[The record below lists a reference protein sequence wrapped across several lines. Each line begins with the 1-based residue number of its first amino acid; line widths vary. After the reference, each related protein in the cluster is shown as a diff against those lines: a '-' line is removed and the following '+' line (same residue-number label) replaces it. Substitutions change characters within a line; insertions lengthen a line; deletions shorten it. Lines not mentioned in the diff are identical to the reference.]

1 MKASM
6 RSSDPSPP
14 TVAKAEKKEPKKP
27 DVDQIIV
34 WPTGYGQKNLRPSS
48 NGKPISRRSLQRR
61 LGRIRRARRSR
72 GDLQRA
78 RRDIKE
84 PTMQVIRYLDKLIDE
99 LAVKAM
105 EKLLR
110 H

>member
-14 TVAKAEKKEPKKP
+14 TVAKAEKKKDPKKA

-34 WPTGYGQKNLRPSS
+34 WLTGYGQKNLRPSS
-48 NGKPISRRSLQRR
+48 NAKPISRRSLQRR

-99 LAVKAM
+99 LAV
-105 EKLLR
+105 
-110 H
+110 